1 MDMMDFYHKYILLFM
16 KVKCSIDLPFIC
28 TGILLKESPRY
39 FFLKQTINKMLLIYK
54 VKISGKI
61 LSWNENKDSLRL
73 FAFSRQKI
81 YISILSNSWKFQL
94 IVISSLNIRFYLHF
108 CRNHLNN
115 RKTKQNIFIWSYNFR
130 SIKIYNAKISEI
142 VALHFSLKRTT
153 AVMHI

>member
-28 TGILLKESPRY
+28 TGILLQESPRY
-39 FFLKQTINKMLLIYK
+39 FFLKQKLLIKCSLIYK
-54 VKISGKI
+54 VKILEKI

-81 YISILSNSWKFQL
+81 ISWKFQL

-108 CRNHLNN
+108 YRNHLNN